1 MAWLCVD
8 EDGQE
13 LICDFKPIRLK
24 DNLGRGYWSRKLDPI
39 FHSIYLKKGT
49 IKKLIG
55 KNLTWEDEPYEYTED
70 VKKAKRK
77 PNWNIGLLSLI
88 WSSMVIILG
97 NIAWKTG
104 PWATG
109 TIIILT
115 SLIFYFGY
123 RDTDINEKES

>member
-1 MAWLCVD
+1 MIWLCVE
-8 EDGQE
+8 EDGKE
-13 LICDFKPIRLK
+13 LICDLKPTRL
-24 DNLGRGYWSRKLDPI
+24 NGHWSRELDSVYYCTSLP
-39 FHSIYLKKGT
+39 KGT

-55 KNLTWEDEPYEYTED
+55 KDLTWKDEPCEYTGEI
-70 VKKAKRK
+70 KKVKRK
-77 PNWNIGLLSLI
+77 PNWSIGLLSLI
-88 WSSMVIILG
+88 WASMVIVLG

-109 TIIILT
+109 AIIILT